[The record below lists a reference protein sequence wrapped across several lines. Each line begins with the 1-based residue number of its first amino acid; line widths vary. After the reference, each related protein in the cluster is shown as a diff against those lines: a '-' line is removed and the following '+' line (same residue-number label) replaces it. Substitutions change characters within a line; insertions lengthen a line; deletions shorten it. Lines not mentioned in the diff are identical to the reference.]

1 VESEDGELPP
11 PLRRLH
17 PPPPRHLSK
26 IRSQREFPPPVP
38 SRPPGRHSKPASFA
52 SMPPAICCWH
62 GWHPN
67 SPHAQVGSPP
77 VEHCART
84 QDPMQECVCIE
95 KLKLTQADESE
106 LEQTHPGADN
116 PFP

>member
-11 PLRRLH
+11 LFSSSSSSSSPPLEDSISEGVSSAGALAAAQAALQAHLLCLSALSHLLLARLA
-17 PPPPRHLSK
+17 
-26 IRSQREFPPPVP
+26 SQLTTC
-38 SRPPGRHSKPASFA
+38 SGR
-52 SMPPAICCWH
+52 
-62 GWHPN
+62 
-67 SPHAQVGSPP
+67 VTP

-95 KLKLTQADESE
+95 KMKLTQADESE